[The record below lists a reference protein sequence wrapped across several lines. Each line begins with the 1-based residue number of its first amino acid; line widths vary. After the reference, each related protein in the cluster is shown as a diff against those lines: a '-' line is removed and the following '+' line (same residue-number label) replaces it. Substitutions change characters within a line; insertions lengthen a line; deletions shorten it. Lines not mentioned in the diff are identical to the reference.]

1 MDEMSAI
8 HYDNIQQVIVAQKYI
23 LQFYLYSM
31 GKEGTTEWRW
41 ITKRLFKSLKE
52 FTEVRNST

>member
-1 MDEMSAI
+1 MSAI

-23 LQFYLYSM
+23 LQYYLYSM

-52 FTEVRNST
+52 FTESSK